1 MTRLREPLF
10 ELAASGRPLVVDLDQ
25 VSFIDLAGLA
35 ALVGTAKRARR
46 ARRQPARGLRP
57 AADPPA
63 VPADRTGPP
72 GTAGPHHGRGPGSPG
87 GGPDH
92 NPASR
97 PLRARTAA
105 PGPGG
110 RDRKAMRSGEEA
122 SPPGPQAAPAHRV
135 GHAMGSC
142 GLLAM
147 VPESVTVKHHA
158 SRAGHGPGAGGHKGS
173 PAAAGAV
180 DPRQQRPL
188 AHHAHQR
195 RESNVGDTPRSCCG
209 WRAVTPPARPRGTA
223 WIDVVASTADN
234 TRAPPR
240 AGVRRGHGDPGPGP
254 HRR

>member
-25 VSFIDLAGLA
+25 VGFIDLAGLA
-35 ALVGTAKRARR
+35 ALVGTAKRA
-46 ARRQPARGLRP
+46 AARGGSLHVACARP
-57 AADPPA
+57 QIRRLFRLTGLDRQ
-63 VPADRTGPP
+63 VPLARTMDE
-72 GTAGPHHGRGPGSPG
+72 ALEALVRPGS
-87 GGPDH
+87 H
-92 NPASR
+92 PASR

-158 SRAGHGPGAGGHKGS
+158 SRAGHGPGAGGHKGES
-173 PAAAGAV
+173 GRCRCCGSATAAVAG
-180 DPRQQRPL
+180 
-188 AHHAHQR
+188 
-195 RESNVGDTPRSCCG
+195 TPR
-209 WRAVTPPARPRGTA
+209 APTA
-223 WIDVVASTADN
+223 
-234 TRAPPR
+234 
-240 AGVRRGHGDPGPGP
+240 
-254 HRR
+254 

>member
-35 ALVGTAKRARR
+35 ALVGTAKRA
-46 ARRQPARGLRP
+46 AARGGSLHVACARP
-57 AADPPA
+57 QIRRLFRLTGLDRQ
-63 VPADRTGPP
+63 VPLARTMDE
-72 GTAGPHHGRGPGSPG
+72 ALEALVRPGS
-87 GGPDH
+87 H
-92 NPASR
+92 PASR

-158 SRAGHGPGAGGHKGS
+158 SRAGHGPGAGGHKGES
-173 PAAAGAV
+173 GRCRCCGSATAAVAG
-180 DPRQQRPL
+180 
-188 AHHAHQR
+188 
-195 RESNVGDTPRSCCG
+195 TPR
-209 WRAVTPPARPRGTA
+209 APTA
-223 WIDVVASTADN
+223 
-234 TRAPPR
+234 
-240 AGVRRGHGDPGPGP
+240 
-254 HRR
+254 